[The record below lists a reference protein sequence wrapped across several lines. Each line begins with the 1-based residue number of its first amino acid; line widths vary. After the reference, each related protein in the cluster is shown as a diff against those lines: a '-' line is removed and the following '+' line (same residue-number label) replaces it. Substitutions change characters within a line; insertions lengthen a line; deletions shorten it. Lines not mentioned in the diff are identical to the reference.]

1 MGPVTEPERH
11 DTPGLIGEPGPGG
24 TAVIQDV
31 LVTAEHPV
39 GDPVLAQELPDVLH
53 RIELR
58 RPGWERHKG
67 DVVRHDQLGR
77 DMPAGAI
84 QENSRMRARRNG
96 LRDLLQMQF
105 HALGRAAGQDQ
116 AGSFAL
122 SRTDR
127 AEDIG
132 RGRSLILRRCGARA
146 AFGPAPGDLVLLSN
160 PRLVREPNL
169 ERLAA
174 DRLCDLRQAVGE
186 LFLKAAA
193 ACSFWA

>member
-53 RIELR
+53 RIELW
-58 RPGWERHKG
+58 RPWREWHKG
-67 DVVRHDQLGR
+67 DVVRHLELGR

-84 QENSRMRARRNG
+84 QENSGVRARCNG
-96 LRDLLQMQF
+96 LRDLLQVQV
-105 HALGRAAGQDQ
+105 HALGRAARQDKPR
-116 AGSFAL
+116 SFAG

-132 RGRSLILRRCGARA
+132 RGCSLILRRCGARA
-146 AFGPAPGDLVLLSN
+146 AFGPAPRDLVLLSN
-160 PRLVREPNL
+160 PRLIREPDL
-169 ERLAA
+169 DRLAA
-174 DRLCDLRQAVGE
+174 DRLSDLRQAVEE